1 MNLWTT
7 QFTPITR
14 EYEECSKI
22 DGETRARN
30 ALESHQE
37 SSDMTSIRGTH
48 LVFVLWSVLA
58 MISMPYVG
66 VIEAPHDATL
76 EDPKSPFEIIQAS
89 TGFNASDGFT
99 PGNITV
105 QSGDGSP
112 LLDRP
117 DISPQTVPPPAMMF
131 RRSGACLEHNSQTN
145 EAMLIGGRYDPNPS
159 QNGDEDL
166 TNFIEILDVANET
179 WSPSTQ
185 TIPQTQAYHECV
197 SVQGKIYSIGDH
209 HPFTSPGVRADGV
222 VHIYDP
228 ATGNW
233 SSGTEM
239 PATLG
244 VGLAGMDAL
253 DGFIYV
259 AGGVGRWDRSDL
271 SNRTLRYNPATDVWD
286 SMANMS
292 APRHSF
298 ELVAF
303 HGKLYAIGGYVRLFD
318 AALNQT
324 TVAPA
329 NHTEIYDP
337 ATNTWINGSDLPFKI
352 AAHSAVVHN
361 DEIVLAGGI
370 YNGGKYD
377 EIRGYNPLTDT
388 HQARGVLHTSMY
400 DFDMINIDGTLLYA
414 GGDAS
419 TWRFSTWGNA
429 YSDVSALH
437 HNPAQQRGTLLSDLF
452 DVRTGSEGSATPL
465 WLDFTGS
472 APTDTGL
479 RMQYRTG
486 STVASLSSGLWRPL
500 GVNQSS
506 EYLEL
511 GNHTF
516 TDVAPGDSFI
526 QYQIEFT
533 TQELD
538 EWVTP
543 TLDSIVV
550 GSEEARFVSTPP
562 SSMNP
567 NAALSTIQTFHS
579 AYGPT
584 ASYTLQI
591 QPSTYDGF
599 PIIGLDPAVLTYS
612 PATSAVAIVD
622 PDQVLRAVDLA
633 VTHSTGIEG
642 DTVDWMFAITDG
654 IATPYLELSVATNS
668 TVLTSYTAPTL
679 TTIDNELSV
688 EVLSLTSSFSSV
700 GGASVEA
707 METFPGETPMTAVVD
722 HAFSNSDARLLNGLI
737 EARINVEVVATP
749 ELGGGVYSNPG
760 VWTTLTTGST
770 TTIEF
775 TLPNGTSGDARVW
788 LEARTTD
795 DFELEVFAFNRSIV
809 LNNEGPVLTST
820 SPAYAAYSN
829 KNEERIV
836 SFTFNDVGGFS
847 NDTVQGYLWIEALH
861 DASQDGVAD
870 LNEYQPTPIE
880 FSNSGNEW
888 TITTLVNDSMN
899 ADHETVRVWLQGTDY
914 AGYAIEGSNAENGT
928 LWWESRTPENGQL
941 IDFDGVESSGEVTR
955 LEPTKS
961 FAWAV
966 EVADSNR
973 LTDITRVSLM
983 LGNDPT
989 LGLRYNT
996 NLGTCEA
1003 LDARIQVSPQCMATT
1018 GETLAIQFAGTV
1030 DWTFVTP
1037 STNDGRIEIIIEDY
1051 DGTASILY
1059 ENEWTYEP
1067 EMNVT
1072 FQSLLDTEGAVQGE
1086 IVEGWSIASGETIQL
1101 NASVYHLLSDT
1112 GYSGPV
1118 SIYYNGKLQNDR
1130 WSGGTS
1136 GIVTDG
1142 HLSVEFQAPLGAG
1155 LLFEMELSVWD
1166 PYATQELL
1174 KLELPTLRVDGA
1186 APYLLDS
1193 TLAEGTSRFH
1203 LSEVEIGAN
1212 IEEANLWSS
1221 NLSVTCQVRSLE
1233 NEWPA
1238 LTLNR
1243 ASSTVYDGK
1252 TMFSFVFDFSALGD
1266 PSELST
1272 QANIACWAEG
1282 QDGAGFMLQAST
1294 GNSELDPWLVLPLNS
1309 IGPDVAITEVDV
1321 TGSTEAGGTMRIGV
1335 KLVSLGEAIDEQF
1348 NVSIYAES
1356 NGERTLV
1363 GREVVA
1369 SIGMNTAT
1377 TLRSTITVP
1386 SGSWT
1391 LHVEADAEQTMW
1403 EVDET
1408 NNAWNRSFGPQTDGM
1423 STSVVLLGGGLG
1435 VAVLAGAVVLLRRK
1449 QSDEPSLEEAPDE
1462 AGTTSAVKPKSAGLT
1477 GPPPRTSE
1485 PKPKPAGLKGPP
1497 PRSKPASEEAQAID
1511 GAAALDA
1518 LLPASTEEPQDH
1530 SVGTV
1535 VEEWSQLPPGGD
1547 YDYALDQTVYKG
1559 EECGTWRMNEDK
1571 TFTRIE

>member
-7 QFTPITR
+7 HFSSVTR
-14 EYEECSKI
+14 EYEQCPRN

-30 ALESHQE
+30 ALESYQE
-37 SSDMTSIRGTH
+37 SNDMTSIRGKH
-48 LVFVLWSVLA
+48 LAFALWTVLA
-58 MISMPYVG
+58 VVSMPYVG
-66 VIEAPHDATL
+66 VIDARQDASL
-76 EDPKSPFEIIQAS
+76 EVPKPPLQIIQAS

-99 PGNITV
+99 TTNITV

-117 DISPQTVPPPAMMF
+117 DISPQTVPPPAMAY

-145 EAMLIGGRYDPNPS
+145 EAMLIGGRYDPKPS
-159 QNGDEDL
+159 QTGDEDL
-166 TNFIEILDVANET
+166 TNFIEIFDVANET
-179 WSPSTQ
+179 WSPSSK
-185 TIPQTQAYHECV
+185 TIPQNQAYHECV
-197 SVQGKIYSIGDH
+197 AVQGKIYSIGDH
-209 HPFTSPGVRADGV
+209 HPFTSPGIPADGV
-222 VHIYDP
+222 VYIYDP

-233 SSGTEM
+233 SSGTQM

-259 AGGVGRWDRSDL
+259 AGGVGQGDRSDL

-286 SMANMS
+286 LMANMS

-377 EIRGYNPLTDT
+377 EIRGYNPLTDS

-429 YSDVSALH
+429 YSDVSAVH
-437 HNPAQQRGTLLSDLF
+437 HNPAQQRGILLSDVF

-465 WLDFTGS
+465 WLDFVGS
-472 APTDTGL
+472 APTDTDL

-486 STVASLSSGLWRPL
+486 PTVASLSSGLWRPL

-506 EYLEL
+506 EYILL
-511 GNHTF
+511 GNQTF
-516 TDVAPGDSFI
+516 TDVEPGDSFI
-526 QYQIEFT
+526 QYKIKFT

-538 EWVTP
+538 QWVTP
-543 TLDSIVV
+543 TLDSVTV
-550 GSEEARFVSTPP
+550 GSEEARFVTAPP
-562 SSMNP
+562 SSLNP

-584 ASYTLQI
+584 ASYTLQV
-591 QPSTYDGF
+591 QPTTYDGF

-612 PATSAVAIVD
+612 PATTALAIDD

-633 VTHSTGIEG
+633 VTHSTGGEG

-654 IATPYLELSVATNS
+654 IASPYLEMSVSTNS
-668 TVLTSYTAPTL
+668 TVLTSYTTPTI
-679 TTIDNELSV
+679 TTIDNQLSV
-688 EVLSLTSSFSSV
+688 EVLSLTSTFSSV
-700 GGASVEA
+700 GDASVDPL
-707 METFPGETPMTAVVD
+707 ETFPGEAPMTAVVD
-722 HAFSNSDARLLNGLI
+722 HAFSNSNARLLNGLI
-737 EARINVEVVATP
+737 EARINVEVEATP

-760 VWTTLTTGST
+760 AWTTLTTGST

-775 TLPNGTSGDARVW
+775 TLPNGTSGEARVW

-795 DFELEVFAFNRSIV
+795 DFELEVFALNRSII

-820 SPAYAAYSN
+820 SPAYASYSN

-836 SFTFNDVGGFS
+836 AFTFNDVGGFS

-861 DASQDGVAD
+861 DGSQDGVAD
-870 LNEYQPTPIE
+870 LTEYQPTPIT

-888 TITTLVNDSMN
+888 TITTVVNDSMN
-899 ADHETVRVWLQGTDY
+899 ADHETVRVWLQGTDQ
-914 AGYAIEGSNAENGT
+914 AGYAIEHSNAENGT

-941 IDFDGVESSGEVTR
+941 ISFDGVESGGEVTR

-966 EVADSNR
+966 EVTDSNR

-1003 LDARIQVSPQCMATT
+1003 LDARIQVSPQCMATS

-1030 DWTFVTP
+1030 DWTFVTS
-1037 STNDGRIEIIIEDY
+1037 STNDGRIEIMIEDY
-1051 DGTASILY
+1051 DGSASILY

-1072 FQSLLDTEGAVQGE
+1072 FQSLRDTDGAVQGE
-1086 IVEGWSIASGETIQL
+1086 IVEGWSIASGESIEL
-1101 NASVYHLLSDT
+1101 NASVYHLLSET

-1155 LLFEMELSVWD
+1155 LLFEMELTVWD

-1193 TLAEGTSRFH
+1193 TLSEGTSRFH

-1212 IEEANLWSS
+1212 IEEANLWSA
-1221 NLSVTCQVRSLE
+1221 NLSMTCQVRSLE
-1233 NEWPA
+1233 IEWSA
-1238 LTLNR
+1238 LTLTR

-1282 QDGAGFMLQAST
+1282 QDDAGFTLQAST
-1294 GNSELDPWLVLPLNS
+1294 GNSELDPWLILPLNS
-1309 IGPDVAITEVDV
+1309 IGPDVAITDVDV

-1348 NVSIYAES
+1348 NVSIYADS

-1386 SGSWT
+1386 SGAWT
-1391 LHVEADAEQTMW
+1391 LHVEADAEQAMW

-1408 NNAWNRSFGPQTDGM
+1408 NNAWNRSFEPTTEGM
-1423 STSVVLLGGGLG
+1423 STGVMLLGGGLG

-1449 QSDEPSLEEAPDE
+1449 QSEEPSFKEAPE
-1462 AGTTSAVKPKSAGLT
+1462 ETNITPVAKPKPAGLT
-1477 GPPPRTSE
+1477 GPPPRTSA

-1497 PRSKPASEEAQAID
+1497 PRSKPNNEATPAID

-1518 LLPASTEEPQDH
+1518 LLPASTEETQDH
-1530 SVGTV
+1530 AVGTV
-1535 VEEWSQLPPGGD
+1535 VDEWSKLPAGGD
-1547 YDYALDQTVYKG
+1547 YDYALDETVYKG

>member
-7 QFTPITR
+7 HITPATR
-14 EYEECSKI
+14 EYQQCPGN

-30 ALESHQE
+30 ALESSQE
-37 SSDMTSIRGTH
+37 SNDMTSIRRKH
-48 LVFVLWSVLA
+48 LAFALWTVLA
-58 MISMPYVG
+58 MVSMPYVG
-66 VIEAPHDATL
+66 VIDAPQDVSL
-76 EDPKSPFEIIQAS
+76 EVPKPPLEIIQAS

-99 PGNITV
+99 PTNITV
-105 QSGDGSP
+105 QSSDGSP

-131 RRSGACLEHNSQTN
+131 RRSGVCLEHNSLTD

-159 QNGDEDL
+159 QSGDEDL
-166 TNFIEILDVANET
+166 TNFIEIFDVANET
-179 WSPSTQ
+179 WAPSTQ

-209 HPFTSPGVRADGV
+209 HPFTSPGVRADGL

-228 ATGNW
+228 ATNNW
-233 SSGTEM
+233 TSGTEM

-259 AGGVGRWDRSDL
+259 AGGVGRWDRTDL

-370 YNGGKYD
+370 YNGGRYD
-377 EIRGYNPLTDT
+377 EIRGYNPLTDS

-414 GGDAS
+414 GGDS
-419 TWRFSTWGNA
+419 SSWRFSTWGNA

-437 HNPAQQRGTLLSDLF
+437 HNPAQQQGILLSDLF
-452 DVRTGSEGSATPL
+452 DVRTGNEGSATPL
-465 WLDFTGS
+465 WLDFVGS
-472 APTDTGL
+472 APTDTDL

-486 STVASLSSGLWRPL
+486 PSAASLSSGPWRPL
-500 GVNQSS
+500 GVGQNS
-506 EYLEL
+506 EFLEL
-511 GNHTF
+511 GNQTF

-526 QYQIEFT
+526 QYKIEFT

-543 TLDSIVV
+543 TLDSVTV
-550 GSEEARFVSTPP
+550 GSEEARFVTAPP

-584 ASYTLQI
+584 TSYTLQV
-591 QPSTYDGF
+591 QPTTYDGF

-612 PATSAVAIVD
+612 PATTALAIDD
-622 PDQVLRAVDLA
+622 PDQVLRAMDLA
-633 VTHSTGIEG
+633 VTHSTGGEG

-654 IATPYLELSVATNS
+654 IASPYLEMSVATNS
-668 TVLTSYTAPTL
+668 TVLTSYTTPTI
-679 TTIDNELSV
+679 TTIDNQLSV
-688 EVLSLTSSFSSV
+688 EVLSLTSTFSSV
-700 GGASVEA
+700 GDASVDPL
-707 METFPGETPMTAVVD
+707 ETFPGEAPMTAVVD
-722 HAFSNSDARLLNGLI
+722 HAFSNSNARLLNGLI
-737 EARINVEVVATP
+737 EARINVEVEATP

-760 VWTTLTTGST
+760 AWTTLTTGST

-775 TLPNGTSGDARVW
+775 TLPNGTSGEARVW

-795 DFELEVFAFNRSIV
+795 DFELEVFALNRSII

-820 SPAYAAYSN
+820 SPAYASYSN

-836 SFTFNDVGGFS
+836 AFTFNDVGGFS

-861 DASQDGVAD
+861 DGSQDGVAD
-870 LNEYQPTPIE
+870 LTEYQPTPIT

-888 TITTLVNDSMN
+888 TITTVVNDSMN
-899 ADHETVRVWLQGTDY
+899 ADHETVRVWLKGTDQ
-914 AGYAIEGSNAENGT
+914 AGYAIEHSNAENGT

-941 IDFDGVESSGEVTR
+941 ISFDGVESGGEVTR

-966 EVADSNR
+966 EVTDSNR

-1003 LDARIQVSPQCMATT
+1003 LDARIQVSPQCTATS

-1030 DWTFVTP
+1030 DWTFVTS
-1037 STNDGRIEIIIEDY
+1037 STNDGRIEIMIEDY
-1051 DGTASILY
+1051 DGSASILY

-1072 FQSLLDTEGAVQGE
+1072 FQSLRDTDGAVQGE
-1086 IVEGWSIASGETIQL
+1086 IVEGWSIASGESIEL
-1101 NASVYHLLSDT
+1101 NASVYHLLSET

-1155 LLFEMELSVWD
+1155 LLFEMELTVWD

-1193 TLAEGTSRFH
+1193 TLSEGTSRFH

-1212 IEEANLWSS
+1212 IEEANLWSA
-1221 NLSVTCQVRSLE
+1221 NLSMTCQVRSLE
-1233 NEWPA
+1233 IEWSA
-1238 LTLNR
+1238 LTLTR

-1282 QDGAGFMLQAST
+1282 QDDAGFTLQAST
-1294 GNSELDPWLVLPLNS
+1294 GNSELDPWLILPLNS

-1321 TGSTEAGGTMRIGV
+1321 SGSTEAGGTMRIGV

-1348 NVSIYAES
+1348 NVSIYADS

-1386 SGSWT
+1386 SGAWT
-1391 LHVEADAEQTMW
+1391 LHVEADAEQAMW

-1408 NNAWNRSFGPQTDGM
+1408 NNAWNRSFEPTTEGM
-1423 STSVVLLGGGLG
+1423 STGVMLLGGGLG

-1449 QSDEPSLEEAPDE
+1449 QSEEPSFKEAPE
-1462 AGTTSAVKPKSAGLT
+1462 ETNITPVAKPKPAGLT
-1477 GPPPRTSE
+1477 GPPPRTSA

-1497 PRSKPASEEAQAID
+1497 PRSKPNNEATPAID

-1518 LLPASTEEPQDH
+1518 LLPASTEETQDH
-1530 SVGTV
+1530 AVGTV
-1535 VEEWSQLPPGGD
+1535 VDEWSKLPAGGD
-1547 YDYALDQTVYKG
+1547 YDYALDETVYKG

>member
-370 YNGGKYD
+370 HNGGKYD

-486 STVASLSSGLWRPL
+486 PTVASLSSGLWRPL

-749 ELGGGVYSNPG
+749 GLGGGVYSNPG

-914 AGYAIEGSNAENGT
+914 AGYAIEDSNAENGT

-1155 LLFEMELSVWD
+1155 LLFEMELTVWD

-1193 TLAEGTSRFH
+1193 TLGEGTSRFH

-1282 QDGAGFMLQAST
+1282 QDDAGFMLQAST
-1294 GNSELDPWLVLPLNS
+1294 GNSELDPWLILPLNS
-1309 IGPDVAITEVDV
+1309 IGPDVAITEVDI

-1435 VAVLAGAVVLLRRK
+1435 VALLAGAVVLLRRK
-1449 QSDEPSLEEAPDE
+1449 QSDEPSFEEAPDE
-1462 AGTTSAVKPKSAGLT
+1462 AGTTSAVKPTPAGLT

-1497 PRSKPASEEAQAID
+1497 PRSKPASEAAPAID

-1530 SVGTV
+1530 SVGSV
-1535 VEEWSQLPPGGD
+1535 VNEWSQLPPGGD

>member
-7 QFTPITR
+7 HFTPATR
-14 EYEECSKI
+14 EYERCPGN

-30 ALESHQE
+30 ALESSQE
-37 SSDMTSIRGTH
+37 SNDMTSIRRKH
-48 LVFVLWSVLA
+48 LAFALWTVLA
-58 MISMPYVG
+58 MVSMPYVG
-66 VIEAPHDATL
+66 VIDAPQDVSL
-76 EDPKSPFEIIQAS
+76 EVPKPPLEIIQAS

-99 PGNITV
+99 PTNITV

-131 RRSGACLEHNSQTN
+131 RRSGVCLEHNSLTD

-159 QNGDEDL
+159 QSGDEDL
-166 TNFIEILDVANET
+166 TNFIEIFDVANET

-209 HPFTSPGVRADGV
+209 HPFTSPGVRADGL

-228 ATGNW
+228 ATNNW
-233 SSGTEM
+233 TSGTEM

-259 AGGVGRWDRSDL
+259 AGGVGRWDRTDL

-337 ATNTWINGSDLPFKI
+337 VTNTWINGSDLPFKI

-370 YNGGKYD
+370 YNGGRYD
-377 EIRGYNPLTDT
+377 EIRGYNPLTDS

-414 GGDAS
+414 GGDS
-419 TWRFSTWGNA
+419 SSWRFSTWGNA

-437 HNPAQQRGTLLSDLF
+437 NNPAQQQGILLSDLF
-452 DVRTGSEGSATPL
+452 DVRTGNEGSATPL
-465 WLDFTGS
+465 WLDFVGS
-472 APTDTGL
+472 APTDTDL

-486 STVASLSSGLWRPL
+486 PSAASLSSGPWRPL
-500 GVNQSS
+500 GVGQNS
-506 EYLEL
+506 EFLEL
-511 GNHTF
+511 GNQTF

-526 QYQIEFT
+526 QYKIEFT

-543 TLDSIVV
+543 TLDSVTV
-550 GSEEARFVSTPP
+550 GSEEARFVTAPP

-584 ASYTLQI
+584 TSYTLQV
-591 QPSTYDGF
+591 QPTTYDGF

-612 PATSAVAIVD
+612 PATTALAIDD
-622 PDQVLRAVDLA
+622 PDQVLRAMDLA
-633 VTHSTGIEG
+633 VTHSTGGEG

-654 IATPYLELSVATNS
+654 IASPYLEMSVATNS
-668 TVLTSYTAPTL
+668 TVLTSYTTPTI
-679 TTIDNELSV
+679 TTIDNQLSV
-688 EVLSLTSSFSSV
+688 EVLSLTSTFSSV
-700 GGASVEA
+700 GDASVDPL
-707 METFPGETPMTAVVD
+707 ETFPGEAPMTAVVD
-722 HAFSNSDARLLNGLI
+722 HAFSNSNARLLNGLI
-737 EARINVEVVATP
+737 EARINVEVEATP

-760 VWTTLTTGST
+760 AWTTLTTGST

-775 TLPNGTSGDARVW
+775 TLPNGTSGEARVW

-795 DFELEVFAFNRSIV
+795 DFELEVFALNRSII

-820 SPAYAAYSN
+820 SPAYASYSN

-836 SFTFNDVGGFS
+836 AFTFNDVGGFS

-861 DASQDGVAD
+861 DGSQDGVAD
-870 LNEYQPTPIE
+870 LTEYQPTPIT

-888 TITTLVNDSMN
+888 TITTVVNDSMN
-899 ADHETVRVWLQGTDY
+899 ADHETVRVWLKGTDQ
-914 AGYAIEGSNAENGT
+914 AGYAIEHSNAENGT

-941 IDFDGVESSGEVTR
+941 ISFDGVESGGEVTR

-966 EVADSNR
+966 EVTDSNR

-1003 LDARIQVSPQCMATT
+1003 LDARIQVSPQCMATS

-1030 DWTFVTP
+1030 DWTFVTS
-1037 STNDGRIEIIIEDY
+1037 STNDGRIEIMIEDY
-1051 DGTASILY
+1051 DGSASILY

-1072 FQSLLDTEGAVQGE
+1072 FQSLRDTDGAVQGE
-1086 IVEGWSIASGETIQL
+1086 IVEGWSIASGESIEL
-1101 NASVYHLLSDT
+1101 NASVYHLLSET

-1155 LLFEMELSVWD
+1155 LLFEMELTVWD

-1193 TLAEGTSRFH
+1193 TLSEGTSRFH

-1212 IEEANLWSS
+1212 IEEANLWSA
-1221 NLSVTCQVRSLE
+1221 NLSMTCQVRSLE
-1233 NEWPA
+1233 IEWSA
-1238 LTLNR
+1238 LTLTR

-1252 TMFSFVFDFSALGD
+1252 TMFSFVFDFSAIGD

-1272 QANIACWAEG
+1272 QANIACWTEG
-1282 QDGAGFMLQAST
+1282 QDDAGFTLQAST
-1294 GNSELDPWLVLPLNS
+1294 GNSELDPWLILPLNS

-1321 TGSTEAGGTMRIGV
+1321 SGSTEAGGTMRIGV

-1348 NVSIYAES
+1348 NVSIYADS

-1386 SGSWT
+1386 SGAWT
-1391 LHVEADAEQTMW
+1391 LHVEADAEQAMW

-1408 NNAWNRSFGPQTDGM
+1408 NNAWNRSFEPTTEGM
-1423 STSVVLLGGGLG
+1423 STGVMLLGGGLG

-1449 QSDEPSLEEAPDE
+1449 QSEEPSFKEAPE
-1462 AGTTSAVKPKSAGLT
+1462 ETNITPVAKPKPAGLT
-1477 GPPPRTSE
+1477 GPPPRTSA

-1497 PRSKPASEEAQAID
+1497 PRSKPNNEATPAID

-1518 LLPASTEEPQDH
+1518 LLPASTEETQDH
-1530 SVGTV
+1530 AVGTV
-1535 VEEWSQLPPGGD
+1535 VDEWSKLPAGGD
-1547 YDYALDQTVYKG
+1547 YDYALDETVYKG

>member
-1 MNLWTT
+1 
-7 QFTPITR
+7 
-14 EYEECSKI
+14 
-22 DGETRARN
+22 
-30 ALESHQE
+30 
-37 SSDMTSIRGTH
+37 MTSIRGKH
-48 LVFVLWSVLA
+48 LAFALWTVLA
-58 MISMPYVG
+58 MVSMPYVG
-66 VIEAPHDATL
+66 VIDARQDASL
-76 EDPKSPFEIIQAS
+76 EVPKPPLQIIQAS

-99 PGNITV
+99 TTNITV

-117 DISPQTVPPPAMMF
+117 DISPQTVPPPAMAY

-145 EAMLIGGRYDPNPS
+145 EAMLIGGRYDPKPS
-159 QNGDEDL
+159 QTGDEDL
-166 TNFIEILDVANET
+166 TNFIEIFDVANET
-179 WSPSTQ
+179 WSPSSK
-185 TIPQTQAYHECV
+185 TIPQNQAYHECV
-197 SVQGKIYSIGDH
+197 AVQGKIYSIGDH
-209 HPFTSPGVRADGV
+209 HPFTSPGIPADGV
-222 VHIYDP
+222 VYIYDP

-233 SSGTEM
+233 SSGTQM

-259 AGGVGRWDRSDL
+259 AGGVGQGDRSDL

-286 SMANMS
+286 LMANMS

-377 EIRGYNPLTDT
+377 EIRGYNPLTDS

-429 YSDVSALH
+429 YSDVSAVH
-437 HNPAQQRGTLLSDLF
+437 HNPAQQRGILLSDVF

-465 WLDFTGS
+465 WLDFVGS
-472 APTDTGL
+472 APTDTDL

-486 STVASLSSGLWRPL
+486 PTVASLSSGLWRPL

-506 EYLEL
+506 EYILL
-511 GNHTF
+511 GNQTF
-516 TDVAPGDSFI
+516 TDVEPGDSFI
-526 QYQIEFT
+526 QYKIEFT

-538 EWVTP
+538 QWVTP
-543 TLDSIVV
+543 TLDSVTV
-550 GSEEARFVSTPP
+550 GSEEARFVTAPP
-562 SSMNP
+562 SSLNP

-584 ASYTLQI
+584 ASYTLQV
-591 QPSTYDGF
+591 QPTTYDGF

-612 PATSAVAIVD
+612 PATTALAIDD

-633 VTHSTGIEG
+633 VTHSTGGEG

-654 IATPYLELSVATNS
+654 IASPYLEMSVSTNS
-668 TVLTSYTAPTL
+668 TVLTSYTTPTI
-679 TTIDNELSV
+679 TTIDNQLSV
-688 EVLSLTSSFSSV
+688 EVLSLTSTFSSV
-700 GGASVEA
+700 GNASVEP
-707 METFPGETPMTAVVD
+707 METFPGEAPMTAVVD
-722 HAFSNSDARLLNGLI
+722 HAFRNSNARLLNGLI
-737 EARINVEVVATP
+737 EARINVEVEATP

-760 VWTTLTTGST
+760 AWTTLTTGST

-775 TLPNGTSGDARVW
+775 TLPNGTSGKARVW

-795 DFELEVFAFNRSIV
+795 DFELEVFALNRSII
-809 LNNEGPVLTST
+809 LNNEGPVLTGT
-820 SPAYAAYSN
+820 SPAYASYSN

-836 SFTFNDVGGFS
+836 AFTFNDVGGFS

-861 DASQDGVAD
+861 DGSQDGIAD
-870 LNEYQPTPIE
+870 LTEYQPTPIA
-880 FSNSGNEW
+880 FANSGNEW
-888 TITTLVNDSMN
+888 TITTVVNDSMN
-899 ADHETVRVWLQGTDY
+899 ADHQTVRVWLQGTDY
-914 AGYAIEGSNAENGT
+914 AGYAIENSNAENGT

-941 IDFDGVESSGEVTR
+941 ISFDGVESGGEVTR

-961 FAWAV
+961 FAWTV

-973 LTDITRVSLM
+973 LSDITRVSLM

-1003 LDARIQVSPQCMATT
+1003 LDARIQVSSQCIAVTA
-1018 GETLAIQFAGTV
+1018 ETLTIQFEGTV

-1051 DGTASILY
+1051 DGTASNIY

-1086 IVEGWSIASGETIQL
+1086 IVEGWSIASGEMIQL
-1101 NASVYHLLSDT
+1101 NASVYHLLSET

-1155 LLFEMELSVWD
+1155 LLFEMELTVWD

-1193 TLAEGTSRFH
+1193 TLGGGTSRFH

-1221 NLSVTCQVRSLE
+1221 NLSMTCQVRSLE

-1238 LTLNR
+1238 LTLSR

-1266 PSELST
+1266 PSTLST

-1282 QDGAGFMLQAST
+1282 QDDAGFMLQAPT
-1294 GNSELDPWLVLPLNS
+1294 GNSELEPWLILPLNS
-1309 IGPDVAITEVDV
+1309 IGPDVAITDVDV
-1321 TGSTEAGGTMRIGV
+1321 SGSTEAGGTMRIGV

-1348 NVSIYAES
+1348 NVSIYADS

-1363 GREVVA
+1363 GREVVT

-1386 SGSWT
+1386 SGAWT
-1391 LHVEADAEQTMW
+1391 LYVEADAEQAMW

-1408 NNAWNRSFGPQTDGM
+1408 NNAWNRSFEPATDGM
-1423 STSVVLLGGGLG
+1423 STSVALLGGGLG

-1449 QSDEPSLEEAPDE
+1449 QSEKPSFEEATEETDLTPV
-1462 AGTTSAVKPKSAGLT
+1462 AKPKPAGLT
-1477 GPPPRTSE
+1477 GPPPRTST

-1497 PRSKPASEEAQAID
+1497 PRSKPANDATPAID

-1518 LLPASTEEPQDH
+1518 LLPTSTDETQDH

-1535 VEEWSQLPPGGD
+1535 VEEWSKLPAGGD